1 MVTAKWHGGLAG
13 IYNTYTQGRGTRHIR
28 QSCFRRAS
36 PNRKGFL
43 DLCYVLH
50 SVFSVKSIISRHI
63 LARSGFLVLV
73 FTSIRTLFISR
84 DHRRPASRFELG
96 RSSHGPN
103 ISFNHPR
110 SP

>member
-1 MVTAKWHGGLAG
+1 MAG
-13 IYNTYTQGRGTRHIR
+13 WPEYTIRIHKGEGRGTSANLVFEGRLRIEKASWICVMFYIR
-28 QSCFRRAS
+28 F
-36 PNRKGFL
+36 FT
-43 DLCYVLH
+43 
-50 SVFSVKSIISRHI
+50 VKSFISRHI

-73 FTSIRTLFISR
+73 VTSIRTLFIRR

>member
-13 IYNTYTQGRGTRHIR
+13 IYNTYTRDAAHPPIWIR
-28 QSCFRRAS
+28 FRRAS

-50 SVFSVKSIISRHI
+50 SVFTVNSFISRHI

-73 FTSIRTLFISR
+73 VTSIRTLFISR